1 MGNCGGMWGKVGWQ
15 GAISDCGMGAMGGVG
30 TAGCANFHKF

>member
-15 GAISDCGMGAMGGVG
+15 GDISYFGMWANVGVG